1 MIIIKPVCREE
12 SVKCAACGMSIWDN
26 HWRLLIQ
33 INDKTYT
40 VHDNE
45 GVCHDKLLVA
55 KKLIKP
61 TFLASRQVW

>member
-45 GVCHDKLLVA
+45 GVCRDKLLVA